1 MRERIVRDSDEV
13 CYQPKIHIERIRC
26 LFRISQETKTPMT
39 VLVDYSIGMFIEA
52 YEKKKREKEALQDE
66 LNWSLENRIDEQE
79 EPDDDEEDLDVYLDR
94 YQNDQ
99 YGEDY

>member
-1 MRERIVRDSDEV
+1 
-13 CYQPKIHIERIRC
+13 
-26 LFRISQETKTPMT
+26 MT